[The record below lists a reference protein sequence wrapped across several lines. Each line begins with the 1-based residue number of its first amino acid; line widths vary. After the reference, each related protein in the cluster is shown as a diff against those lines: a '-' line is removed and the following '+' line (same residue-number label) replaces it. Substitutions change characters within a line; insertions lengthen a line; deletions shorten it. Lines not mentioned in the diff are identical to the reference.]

1 VTANAISPGAS
12 TRMTDRGRAVDQSSG
27 IAPSLSAAGTAM
39 DPYNVVPPIVYLAS
53 DQGGS
58 ITGRV
63 IGATGNKITMWRE
76 PQWEASVYFE
86 EPTWDVD
93 ALFDIM
99 PTTLGAAQW
108 PKTPSHFP

>member
-1 VTANAISPGAS
+1 
-12 TRMTDRGRAVDQSSG
+12 MTDRGRAVNAG
-27 IAPSLSAAGTAM
+27 GPPPSLSAAGTAM

-53 DQGGS
+53 DAGGS

-63 IGATGNKITMWRE
+63 IGATGNKIIMWRE
-76 PQWEASVYFE
+76 PQWEASIYYQ

-99 PTTLGAAQW
+99 PTTLGAGHW

>member
-1 VTANAISPGAS
+1 
-12 TRMTDRGRAVDQSSG
+12 
-27 IAPSLSAAGTAM
+27 M

-63 IGATGNKITMWRE
+63 IGATGGKITMWRE
-76 PQWEASVYFE
+76 PQWEASIYYQ

-93 ALFDIM
+93 ALFETM
-99 PTTLGAAQW
+99 PTTLGAGQW